1 MGIHRSHKQA
11 EKGKESPSLCFIA
24 PRYEYESFF
33 IIQDVDILRHFFTVY
48 VCRFK
53 SAAGFRTAASMI
65 KQLFQ
70 LPFPTYRSH
79 ALFIWF
85 ADYHALIPM
94 ILGRLFRKPVFLVL
108 GGYDT
113 TWLPEYA
120 YGVFT
125 NPLRTRIVLYLYHK
139 SACVLPVSDYAAAES
154 KKRSVYSGRVIYNAI
169 VFPDVQLGKLIPE
182 KNLILTVGYCNTP
195 RRYFIKGFDRFIQMA
210 RMNPEYPF
218 MIIGVEQSFKDG
230 LSNLPDNLT
239 ILTPQPHEALAEYYE
254 KTSVYCQFSRF
265 ESFGMGVAEA
275 CATGALPLLSSAGAL
290 PEMVNHNTDYIIEDF
305 DEPEEGRRKIQS
317 LYSKNYNKRE
327 ECIRKLKEKYSLE
340 VRKNALKSI
349 FIEKGL
355 LSEEI

>member
-1 MGIHRSHKQA
+1 MGIHRSHRQA
-11 EKGKESPSLCFIA
+11 EKSKESPSLCFIA
-24 PRYEYESFF
+24 PRYEHESFF
-33 IIQDVDILRHFFTVY
+33 IIQDVDILRHFFTVH

-70 LPFPTYRSH
+70 LPLPIYRSR

-85 ADYHALIPM
+85 ADYHALIPT
-94 ILGRLFRKPVFLVL
+94 ILGHLFRKPVFLVL

-113 TWLPEYA
+113 TWLPEYD

-125 NPLRTRIVLYLYHK
+125 NPLRTRIVRFLYQK
-139 SACVLPVSDYAAAES
+139 ADCVLPVSDYAAAES
-154 KKRSVYSGRVIYNAI
+154 KKRAAYSGHVIYNAI
-169 VFPDVQLGKLIPE
+169 VFPDVQLEELMLK
-182 KNLILTVGYCNTP
+182 KNLILTVGYCNTR

-218 MIIGVEQSFKDG
+218 MIIGMEQSFKDG
-230 LSNLPDNLT
+230 LSNLPENLT
-239 ILTPQPHEALAEYYE
+239 ILTPRSHETLAEYYK

-265 ESFGMGVAEA
+265 ESFGMSVAEA
-275 CATGALPLLSSAGAL
+275 CAIGALPLVSSAGAL
-290 PEMVNHNTDYIIEDF
+290 PEMVNNNTDYIIEDF
-305 DEPEEGRRKIQS
+305 DDSKEGRRKIQS
-317 LYSKNYNKRE
+317 LYSGNHKKRE
-327 ECIRKLKEKYSLE
+327 ECVRTLKEKYSLE

-355 LSEEI
+355 LPKDI